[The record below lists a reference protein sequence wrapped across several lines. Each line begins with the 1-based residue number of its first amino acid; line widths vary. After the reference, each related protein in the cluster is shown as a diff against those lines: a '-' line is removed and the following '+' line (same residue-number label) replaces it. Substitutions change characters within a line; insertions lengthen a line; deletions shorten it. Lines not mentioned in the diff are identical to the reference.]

1 MMFARFNLY
10 VQSWTLLLSSSG
22 REVHYRRIEAAA
34 LVVYATWVAAVAL
47 SMPTWAETVGW
58 ILISHA
64 VTALL
69 HVQITVSHWAME
81 TYHGHGYNDET
92 DEWYITQ
99 LKTTMNV
106 ATPECLDWL
115 HIGLQF
121 QIEHHLY
128 PRLPR
133 HNLRKARELVR
144 AVCAKHG
151 IPYHEPGFFEANALT
166 ISALRDA
173 ALEARKA
180 KRDPGHGFYTS
191 ALWEAMNAI
200 G

>member
-1 MMFARFNLY
+1 M
-10 VQSWTLLLSSSG
+10 
-22 REVHYRRIEAAA
+22 RRCAHVPRQFSNA
-34 LVVYATWVAAVAL
+34 
-47 SMPTWAETVGW
+47 
-58 ILISHA
+58 ISF
-64 VTALL
+64 
-69 HVQITVSHWAME
+69 
-81 TYHGHGYNDET
+81 
-92 DEWYITQ
+92 
-99 LKTTMNV
+99 
-106 ATPECLDWL
+106 
-115 HIGLQF
+115 GLPS